1 MARSTARILLYGSFT
16 PPDFEYGW
24 LRWLRCHNYTVL
36 PVPRGAT
43 VKRLLR
49 SPWPYRI
56 GWRLAPGLLAQ
67 LESRSFVDVVNQFRP
82 DLVLVVNGNLI
93 TGQALAEIKGA
104 SAATLFHFYNEDIAN
119 RLNTMATLRKAVRRY
134 DHFFTT
140 KSFNIVNLSL
150 LGAKAVTYVPHG
162 YRDNCHFPVSVK
174 KKDRERYGSDVVF
187 VGTWERPRAQML
199 EQLNGFN
206 LRVWGNDWHRLRPG
220 SALHLSVAGL
230 AVYGGELARV
240 FGASKISLSFL
251 RKANRDRHT
260 SRTFEIPACGGFQ
273 LSERTEEVLNFFEE
287 GKEIECFSSLDEL
300 KDKITYYLKHE
311 SQRLRIAAAGLD
323 RVRRNR
329 YRFTDRLETI
339 LSAYSG

>member
-1 MARSTARILLYGSFT
+1 MLKGPLASLERHDRPAFEGRSGSERSTEPGSSAKTVASQPVVGYRMRSRTAKKEILDFT
-16 PPDFEYGW
+16 STT
-24 LRWLRCHNYTVL
+24 R
-36 PVPRGAT
+36 
-43 VKRLLR
+43 
-49 SPWPYRI
+49 
-56 GWRLAPGLLAQ
+56 
-67 LESRSFVDVVNQFRP
+67 
-82 DLVLVVNGNLI
+82 
-93 TGQALAEIKGA
+93 
-104 SAATLFHFYNEDIAN
+104 
-119 RLNTMATLRKAVRRY
+119 TLRTGSTPRPPCERPSGI
-134 DHFFTT
+134 TT
-140 KSFNIVNLSL
+140 KSFNIDTLSL

-199 EQLNGFN
+199 EQLNGFA

-220 SALHLSVAGL
+220 SALHLSVAGR

-240 FGASKISLSFL
+240 FGASKVSLSFL
-251 RKANRDRHT
+251 RRANRDLHT

-323 RVRRNR
+323 RAFGETATVSPIAWRRS
-329 YRFTDRLETI
+329 
-339 LSAYSG
+339 SALTVAESLLAKDVVTR